1 MAGKQ
6 GQRSNKA
13 TEVPARYAQDFLSGL
28 DRRCRAAR
36 DQRDLFYTFV
46 EECGGLDGLGLLE
59 LETLRRFAHLC
70 RRIGKQEEAELT
82 GGGIDQAAM
91 NDATR
96 SWLGL
101 LRQVELIK
109 VRHRST
115 TDPME
120 SFMNEMNG
128 EDE

>member
-1 MAGKQ
+1 M
-6 GQRSNKA
+6 
-13 TEVPARYAQDFLSGL
+13 EIPARYAQDFLSRL
-28 DRRCRAAR
+28 DRRCRDAR
-36 DQRDLFYTFV
+36 DQRDLFHAFV
-46 EECGGLDGLGLLE
+46 EECGGVDVLGLLE

-109 VRHRST
+109 ARHHGGGDLAKEIQRELER
-115 TDPME
+115 E
-120 SFMNEMNG
+120 SQL
-128 EDE
+128 